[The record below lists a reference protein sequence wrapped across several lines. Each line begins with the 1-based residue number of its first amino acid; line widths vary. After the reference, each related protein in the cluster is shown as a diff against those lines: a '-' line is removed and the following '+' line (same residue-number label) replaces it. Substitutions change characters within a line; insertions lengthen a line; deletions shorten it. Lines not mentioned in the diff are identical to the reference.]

1 MNKVTLQQIIDF
13 NPCYAPSKYLSE
25 GWEGTAMDILNITD
39 CPQED
44 RLWVVLRNE
53 FFSDKELRL
62 FAVWCARQALAIPG
76 NESEIC
82 SNTCDVAERYANGEA
97 TKEELAAAMAAMD
110 ARAATMAAARASARA
125 AMDARDSA
133 WDSAWATMAAA
144 RDSAWAA
151 QIEHLKTILQ

>member
-1 MNKVTLQQIIDF
+1 MNKVTIQQIRNF
-13 NPCYAPSKYLSE
+13 NPCYDPVKYLPE
-25 GWEGTAMDILNITD
+25 DWEGTAMDILNITD

-110 ARAATMAAARASARA
+110 AR
-125 AMDARDSA
+125 DSA